1 MATPVEPPNPEQIR
15 EGVGW
20 LTVWWGAVCAFAGA
34 LVGVVAKLT
43 KGVWTAAKYNGRL
56 EDVEQALVSINEWK
70 DTYALTRAEHSA
82 EAALQWERFERK
94 NDQKFNDMQK
104 AQYLDFKEL
113 KRNIEVAAE
122 HSRSVDEQLKMLRE
136 MLMTIM
142 QQKQ

>member
-1 MATPVEPPNPEQIR
+1 MATPVKPPNPEQIR

-43 KGVWTAAKYNGRL
+43 KGVWTAAKYNGRH
-56 EDVEQALVSINEWK
+56 EWK

-82 EAALQWERFERK
+82 EDALQWERFERK

-113 KRNIEVAAE
+113 KRDIEVAAE

>member
-1 MATPVEPPNPEQIR
+1 MIASNYEGTGSTGQTKTKGLHLPSPGFRGRARAFFCLR
-15 EGVGW
+15 E
-20 LTVWWGAVCAFAGA
+20 
-34 LVGVVAKLT
+34 VVACFNPRPGEGAT
-43 KGVWTAAKYNGRL
+43 

-113 KRNIEVAAE
+113 KRDIEVAAE

>member
-1 MATPVEPPNPEQIR
+1 MMR
-15 EGVGW
+15 
-20 LTVWWGAVCAFAGA
+20 
-34 LVGVVAKLT
+34 KSR
-43 KGVWTAAKYNGRL
+43 GRGTRPT
-56 EDVEQALVSINEWK
+56 ESANAN
-70 DTYALTRAEHSA
+70 ALTRAEHSA
-82 EAALQWERFERK
+82 EDALQWERFERK

-113 KRNIEVAAE
+113 KRDIEVAAE

>member
-1 MATPVEPPNPEQIR
+1 MATPVEPYNPEQIR

-20 LTVWWGAVCAFAGA
+20 LTVWWGVVCAFAGA
-34 LVGVVAKLT
+34 LFGVMSRFT
-43 KGVWTAAKYNGRL
+43 KGIWTAAKYNGRL

-82 EAALQWERFERK
+82 EAALQWERFERR

-104 AQYLDFKEL
+104 AQYLDFKDL

-122 HSRSVDEQLKMLRE
+122 HSKSIDEQLKHLHQMVLT
-136 MLMTIM
+136 LV
-142 QQKQ
+142 QKQ